1 MKAKQAVVRLLREKA
16 ETKLSLQD
24 EYNAMKVEVT
34 NRSKTRQTA
43 GEQDASSK
51 HHGAYNNQPQAP
63 VKPESFNKALAHLN
77 KQK

>member
-16 ETKLSLQD
+16 ETQLSLQD

-34 NRSKTRQTA
+34 NRSKTRQA
-43 GEQDASSK
+43 ASEQDASSELP
-51 HHGAYNNQPQAP
+51 GASNKPPQVP
-63 VKPESFNKALAHLN
+63 MKPESFNKALAHLN

>member
-16 ETKLSLQD
+16 DTKLSLQD

-34 NRSKTRQTA
+34 NRSKTRQA
-43 GEQDASSK
+43 ASEQDASSEL
-51 HHGAYNNQPQAP
+51 HGAYNNPPQAP
-63 VKPESFNKALAHLN
+63 MKPETFNKALAHLN